1 MARVKRSN
9 YAKVKVWT
17 GTLTSEMEGSI
28 AGIALEVFS
37 MAPNRETREA
47 ALKQMQQRHAEISA
61 REDERAQ
68 AQ

>member
-1 MARVKRSN
+1 MARTTRSN

-17 GTLTSEMEGSI
+17 GTMTSEMEGTI

-37 MAPNRETREA
+37 MIPKSARAITLE
-47 ALKQMQQRHAEISA
+47 LMQKQHAEISA